1 LVGGVN
7 VHGKTISEIKVGDTA
22 SFEKT
27 VSETDV
33 YLFAGITGDLN
44 PAHINQR
51 ESEETMF
58 KGRIA
63 HGILGAG
70 FISSVLG
77 MQLPGPGTIYL
88 SQDLKFLSPV
98 RIGDTIKAIAEVI
111 EVNKEKNKIRLRTY
125 CINQEGKIVIEGTA
139 LVMPP
144 KAA

>member
-1 LVGGVN
+1 M
-7 VHGKTISEIKVGDTA
+7 HGKTISEIKVGDTA

-98 RIGDTIKAIAEVI
+98 RIGDTIKAVAEVI
-111 EVNKEKNKIRLRTY
+111 EVNEEKNKIKLRTY

>member
-1 LVGGVN
+1 M
-7 VHGKTISEIKVGDTA
+7 HGKTISEIKVGDTA